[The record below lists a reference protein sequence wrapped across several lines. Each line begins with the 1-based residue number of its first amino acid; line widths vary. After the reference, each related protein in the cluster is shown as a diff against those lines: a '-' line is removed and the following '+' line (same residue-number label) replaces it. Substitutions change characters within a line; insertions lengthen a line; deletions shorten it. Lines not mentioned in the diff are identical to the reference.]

1 MARSEPKP
9 VLVGLP
15 RTEGNFDSVTNQ
27 HRHIDTT
34 GRLVVAAGLL
44 IAMLAAGCACSPGA
58 TAPAATPGADG
69 GVRTSRL
76 VENPGTSD
84 DDLAEVED
92 YDPWQPF
99 NEKMFWFN
107 HDVLDKYLVKPAAT
121 GWSKIAPEP
130 ARRSISRL
138 FDNLDMPRR
147 FVNSLLQARPIG
159 AARELAR
166 FAVNTTVGVV
176 GLFDVASSLH
186 IEPSNADA
194 GQTMAMYGIGPG
206 PFLVLP
212 TFPPSTVRDSIG
224 HGIDGALDPIS
235 YFLPFFANRAKSI
248 VTAINERSLNLR
260 LFGDVEDSVLDLYS
274 AARNG
279 YLQRRRVVVQRA
291 LASREREWEWAFGPQ
306 STYMAQPSEAPVVAL
321 RDSKP

>member
-9 VLVGLP
+9 VLVGLH

-44 IAMLAAGCACSPGA
+44 IAMLAAGCARSPGA

-84 DDLAEVED
+84 DDLAEAED

-121 GWSKIAPEP
+121 GWSKVAPEP
-130 ARRSISRL
+130 ARQEPFPAVRQ
-138 FDNLDMPRR
+138 P
-147 FVNSLLQARPIG
+147 G
-159 AARELAR
+159 YAAAIREQ
-166 FAVNTTVGVV
+166 
-176 GLFDVASSLH
+176 
-186 IEPSNADA
+186 PP
-194 GQTMAMYGIGPG
+194 PG
-206 PFLVLP
+206 PP
-212 TFPPSTVRDSIG
+212 DRC
-224 HGIDGALDPIS
+224 
-235 YFLPFFANRAKSI
+235 RA
-248 VTAINERSLNLR
+248 
-260 LFGDVEDSVLDLYS
+260 
-274 AARNG
+274 
-279 YLQRRRVVVQRA
+279 
-291 LASREREWEWAFGPQ
+291 
-306 STYMAQPSEAPVVAL
+306 
-321 RDSKP
+321 

>member
-9 VLVGLP
+9 VLVGLQ

-27 HRHIDTT
+27 HRHIDTA

-44 IAMLAAGCACSPGA
+44 IAMLAAGCARSPGA

-84 DDLAEVED
+84 DDLAEAED

-107 HDVLDKYLVKPAAT
+107 HDVLDRYLVRPAAT
-121 GWSKIAPEP
+121 GWSKVAPEP
-130 ARRSISRL
+130 ARRSLSRF

-147 FVNSLLQARPIG
+147 LVNNIFQARPIG
-159 AARELAR
+159 AGRELAR
-166 FAVNTTVGVV
+166 FVVNSTVGV
-176 GLFDVASSLH
+176 GGFFDVASRLH

-194 GQTMAMYGIGPG
+194 GETLGMYGFGPG
-206 PFLVLP
+206 PYLVLP
-212 TFPPSTVRDSIG
+212 TFPPATVRDAIG

-235 YFLPFFANRAKSI
+235 YVLPFFANRAKSI
-248 VTAINERSLNLR
+248 VTAINERSLDLK
-260 LFGDVEDSVLDLYS
+260 LFADVEDSVLDLYS

-279 YLQRRRVVVQRA
+279 YLQRRRVLVQRA
-291 LASREREWEWAFGPQ
+291 LASREREWGWMLHDP
-306 STYMAQPSEAPVVAL
+306 TYMAQPSEAPVVAL
-321 RDSKP
+321 RDTKP

>member
-1 MARSEPKP
+1 M
-9 VLVGLP
+9 
-15 RTEGNFDSVTNQ
+15 NQ
-27 HRHIDTT
+27 HRQIETP
-34 GRLVVAAGLL
+34 GRLLIAAGVL
-44 IAMLAAGCACSPGA
+44 IAMLAAGCARSPGVA
-58 TAPAATPGADG
+58 APAATPSADG
-69 GVRTSRL
+69 GVRNSRL
-76 VENPGTSD
+76 LANPAIPG
-84 DDLAEVED
+84 DLDEADD

-99 NEKMFWFN
+99 NEKMFSFN
-107 HDVLDKYLVKPAAT
+107 HDVLDRYLVKPAAT

-130 ARRSISRL
+130 ARRSLSRV

-147 FVNSLLQARPIG
+147 LVNNLLQARPIG

-176 GLFDVASSLH
+176 GLFDVASTLH

-212 TFPPSTVRDSIG
+212 TFPPSTVRDAIG
-224 HGIDGALDPIS
+224 QGIDGALDPIS

-248 VTAINERSLNLR
+248 VVAVNERSLNLR
-260 LFGDVEDSVLDLYS
+260 LFADVEDSVLDLYS

-291 LASREREWEWAFGPQ
+291 LASREREWQWALGRE

-321 RDSKP
+321 RDTKP